1 MASENQQSQVHV
13 AASKNR
19 CPFCHDHVNVDEA
32 HQVCGTCLARHHQ
45 DCWSSHGSCSNCGH
59 ASSLV
64 PATQPED
71 PGPREALELRSLNGS
86 RVVSE
91 MAGDSLQYSWTE
103 SVLSKRELMLVSL
116 FIVAFGGEIG
126 AMAAGSGPG
135 MIMAFGLA
143 TTLLILMLVQ
153 SKETPK
159 AKLNLGPEGLSFFT
173 PRKKKEL
180 QTIAWLDLKGVSL
193 IHEGVPEGAANPRV
207 PIYNGLILQKGA
219 KEIKVATSLNTI
231 EAEWL
236 KGEIQRAKD
245 YFKRRVPAKKG

>member
-13 AASKNR
+13 AASQSR

-64 PATQPED
+64 PATQPEGS
-71 PGPREALELRSLNGS
+71 GPREALELRSLNGS

-91 MAGDSLQYSWTE
+91 MAGDALQYSWTE
-103 SVLSKRELMLVSL
+103 SVLSSRELMLLLWFFVS
-116 FIVAFGGEIG
+116 VGAAIG
-126 AMAAGSGPG
+126 AMAAESALGIVVSFALVVT
-135 MIMAFGLA
+135 I
-143 TTLLILMLVQ
+143 LILTLVR
-153 SKETPK
+153 SEETPK
-159 AKLNLGPEGLSFFT
+159 AKLTLGPEGLSIFT
-173 PRKKKEL
+173 PRKKEI
-180 QTIAWLDLKGVSL
+180 QTLAWSDLKDVSL
-193 IHEGVPEGAANPRV
+193 IHKGVPAGASNPRA
-207 PIYNGLILQKGA
+207 PLYNGLILQKGA

-245 YFKRRVPAKKG
+245 YFKRRVSGKKG